1 MAQHSLVN
9 MGKQYKTEVDNLDR
23 MIESCKQRKM
33 FAMRGGNHQEAS
45 RQERLIELH
54 TQQRNDLLRLSV
66 WLRNYYEPG
75 TEAYHCTKGETPHAN
90 HQSCAA

>member
-1 MAQHSLVN
+1 MTQQSLAN
-9 MGKQYKTEVDNLDR
+9 MGKQYKAEVDNLDS

-33 FAMRGGNHQEAS
+33 FAMRGGNHQEAT

-54 TQQRNDLLRLSV
+54 MQQRNDLLRLSV
-66 WLRNYYEPG
+66 WLRNYYEKG
-75 TEAYHCTKGETPHAN
+75 TEAYHITKEETSHEN

>member
-1 MAQHSLVN
+1 MTQQSLES
-9 MGKQYKTEVDNLDR
+9 MGNQYKAEVDNLDS

-33 FAMRGGNHQEAS
+33 FAMRGGNHQEAT

-66 WLRNYYEPG
+66 WLRNYYEKD
-75 TEAYHCTKGETPHAN
+75 TETYHIMKGEKQHEN